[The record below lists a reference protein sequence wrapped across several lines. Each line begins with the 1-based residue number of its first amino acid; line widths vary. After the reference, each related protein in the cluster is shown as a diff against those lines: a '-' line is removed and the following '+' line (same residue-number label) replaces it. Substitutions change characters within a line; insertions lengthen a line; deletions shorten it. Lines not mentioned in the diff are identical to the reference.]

1 MNQNKRLRQSRDG
14 YAFDENENSWHI
26 SKDKTI
32 NFSQPILN
40 INKKTLAIYAEKY
53 SSYHVYHM
61 YQQFQR
67 LVISTNLEVI
77 NVPIILD
84 GKIN

>member
-14 YAFDENENSWHI
+14 YVFDENENSWHI

-40 INKKTLAIYAEKY
+40 INKKTL
-53 SSYHVYHM
+53 
-61 YQQFQR
+61 
-67 LVISTNLEVI
+67 
-77 NVPIILD
+77 D
-84 GKIN
+84 GFRNH

>member
-14 YAFDENENSWHI
+14 YVFDENENSWHI

-40 INKKTLAIYAEKY
+40 INKKTLDIAL
-53 SSYHVYHM
+53 S
-61 YQQFQR
+61 
-67 LVISTNLEVI
+67 
-77 NVPIILD
+77 ILD
-84 GKIN
+84 LSNNALYS

>member
-14 YAFDENENSWHI
+14 YVFDENENSWHI

-40 INKKTLAIYAEKY
+40 INKK
-53 SSYHVYHM
+53 H
-61 YQQFQR
+61 
-67 LVISTNLEVI
+67 
-77 NVPIILD
+77 
-84 GKIN
+84 